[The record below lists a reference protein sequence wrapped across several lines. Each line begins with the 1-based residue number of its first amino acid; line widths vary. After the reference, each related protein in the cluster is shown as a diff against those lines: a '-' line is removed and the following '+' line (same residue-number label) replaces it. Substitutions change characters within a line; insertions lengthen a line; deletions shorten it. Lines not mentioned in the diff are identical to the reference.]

1 MTVNEM
7 KARKM
12 GYWPH
17 MCVGGA
23 HLIVP
28 STVLPRLITLIHG
41 HTETIGDIK
50 GCLKHG

>member
-17 MCVGGA
+17 MCVGAA

-28 STVLPRLITLIHG
+28 SYMNIPNARVVF
-41 HTETIGDIK
+41 
-50 GCLKHG
+50 C